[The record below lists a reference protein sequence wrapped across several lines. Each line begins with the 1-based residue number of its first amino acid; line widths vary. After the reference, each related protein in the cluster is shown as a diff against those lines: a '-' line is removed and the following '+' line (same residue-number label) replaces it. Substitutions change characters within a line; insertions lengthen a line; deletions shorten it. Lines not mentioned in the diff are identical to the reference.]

1 MIEKLA
7 KRKQIELQA
16 KLEIIENELTTWYE
30 RSEAKGPMEKHHTQ
44 VRALQAH
51 LKGWHTS
58 IQNKLTEYEKRDAD
72 GYLSNCGNAENL
84 ILSEHRIWEYFR
96 SKFLQRQEAGLV
108 DYLRAADEFAWE
120 CYHPVQAVV
129 FPQAKDPKR
138 KEPPLTF
145 FNGGLSP
152 FSVSRGKTFRPEA
165 VAGKVLNLNPED
177 YLLKLPI
184 PVVGVPWDQV
194 SHLPAVL
201 VLGHEV
207 GHIVEDDFGL
217 TGDLQRILKD
227 AITAAKAETREA
239 AWTSWLG
246 EIFADLYGCLAAGPA
261 FAGTLIDFLAKGKS
275 RISGE
280 ERIHPKWDSY
290 PTDYLRVCILFKALE
305 VMNFE
310 AELADYK
317 KLWEEYSSKMPKEY
331 SKDIDK
337 IVPGLLESK
346 QDVLGSKS
354 IKDVFCFSADQQQA
368 VNTTLTAIKKI
379 KPDTTVA
386 IPTTDI
392 RVLFAALRRAYE
404 FDPGAYVANGCGT
417 AALEHIEQNV
427 IKAGVRAGRRSLKG
441 RALKNKLQS
450 YEQAGSELIDGIF
463 AGLSEPPATANEPGK
478 E

>member
-7 KRKQIELQA
+7 KRKQIELKA
-16 KLEIIENELTTWYE
+16 KLEIIENELKTWYV
-30 RSEAKGPMEKHHTQ
+30 RSEAKGTMEKHHTQ

-72 GYLSNCGNAENL
+72 GYLSSCGNAENL

-120 CYHPVQAVV
+120 CYHPVQQVV
-129 FPQAKDPKR
+129 FPQAEDPQR

-165 VAGKVLNLNPED
+165 VAGQVLNLNPED

-217 TGDLQRILKD
+217 TPDLKRILKEAIKD
-227 AITAAKAETREA
+227 ARAETRET
-239 AWTSWLG
+239 AWNSWLG

-261 FAGTLIDFLAKGKS
+261 FAGTLIDFLAKGKH

-280 ERIHPKWDSY
+280 ERIAPKWGSY
-290 PTDYLRVCILFKALE
+290 PTDYLRVCIIFKALE
-305 VMNFE
+305 LMNFT
-310 AELADYK
+310 ADLADYK
-317 KLWEEYSSKMPKEY
+317 KLWEEYSSKMPEEY
-331 SKDIDK
+331 SNDIDK
-337 IVPGLLESK
+337 IVRSLLESK
-346 QDVLGSKS
+346 QDVLGGKS
-354 IKDVFCFSADQQQA
+354 IKDVFSFSADQQDA
-368 VNTTLTAIKKI
+368 VTLTLNAIKKI
-379 KPDTTVA
+379 KPDTTVE
-386 IPTTDI
+386 IPSTDI

-404 FDPGAYVANGCGT
+404 FDPLAYVANGCGT
-417 AALEHIEQNV
+417 AVLEHINRNV
-427 IKAGVRAGRRSLKG
+427 IKAGVRAGGPSLKG
-441 RALKNKLQS
+441 TPLENKLQG

-463 AGLSEPPATANEPGK
+463 AGLTKPPATNESGN